1 MTDNREP
8 DRLDLVLHGGQL
20 VTPEGVRTGTVTVRD
35 GRIAAVLPA
44 TAPLPPATRVIDAAG
59 RHILPGLIDSHVHF
73 RTPGLTHK
81 EDWEHG
87 SRAAAAGGVT
97 TVIDMPNTRPP
108 LHDTAGAFRKAAL
121 IEGRS
126 LVDFRFHMG
135 VRAESVDALA
145 DLDPRVATSVKVFM
159 AGHHTAPDVIHDHS
173 VLSKIFSVAADH
185 GIRVVLHGED
195 GGVFSL
201 LDTYLPPP
209 LSYSAYEPARPR
221 SGGIVAAARIAELV
235 RRYGTAAH
243 VLHVSSAEE
252 CDLLA
257 AARHSGLPLT
267 FEATPHHLSFTR
279 TDTRRLGA
287 RIRLSPAIREEH
299 DQSRLWEA
307 LLHQDLATLGSDHAP
322 HTAEEKTLSPADAP
336 PGLPGVQ
343 ELLPAVF
350 TGMRRRWPDRTPDE
364 LLGLIARLC
373 SQHPAEMFGLG
384 SRKGRL
390 DVGYDADFVV
400 FDSAA
405 TWFMTAD
412 QVQSKCG
419 WSAYEGSTFTGR
431 PDVTIRRGEI
441 IWDRAAEAFGD
452 PSGVWLASS

>member
-1 MTDNREP
+1 MTDNHEP
-8 DRLDLVLHGGQL
+8 GRMDLVLHGGRL
-20 VTPEGVRTGTVTVRD
+20 VTPQGVRTGTVTVRD
-35 GRIAAVLPA
+35 GRIADVLPA
-44 TAPLPPATRVIDAAG
+44 SAPLPRATRVVDAAG
-59 RHILPGLIDSHVHF
+59 RHVLPGLIDSHVHF

-97 TVIDMPNTRPP
+97 TVIDMPNTLPP
-108 LHDTAGAFRKAAL
+108 LHDMAGATRKAAL

-135 VRAESVDALA
+135 VRAETVDALA

-159 AGHHTAPDVIHDHS
+159 AGHHTAPDVIHDHG

-209 LSYSAYEPARPR
+209 ESYAAYEPARPR

-243 VLHVSSAEE
+243 ILHVSSAEE

-279 TDTRRLGA
+279 SDTRRLGA
-287 RIRLSPAIREEH
+287 RIRLSPAIREPH
-299 DQSRLWEA
+299 DQDRLWDA

-322 HTAEEKTLSPADAP
+322 HTPEEKALPPADAP
-336 PGLPGVQ
+336 PGLPGTQ

-350 TGMRRRWPDRTPDE
+350 TGMRRRWPQRSADD
-364 LLGLIARLC
+364 LLPLIARLC
-373 SQHPAEMFGLG
+373 AQRPAELFGMQT
-384 SRKGRL
+384 RKGRIEA
-390 DVGYDADFVV
+390 GYDADLVV
-400 FDSAA
+400 FDSEA

-419 WSAYEGSTFTGR
+419 WSAYEGWTFSGR
-431 PDVTIRRGEI
+431 PDLTIRRGET
-441 IWDRAAEAFGD
+441 IWDRVAGVFGE
-452 PSGVWLASS
+452 PSGTWLA